1 MTNDP
6 IVDEVRQ
13 ARKEILESYNGDYKA
28 MLRDMMKKQWES
40 GHKVVS
46 LKKKEPQSK

>member
-6 IVDEVRQ
+6 IIAEVRQ

-40 GHKVVS
+40 GHAVVN
-46 LKKKEPQSK
+46 LKKKEAQLK